1 MWRFALGPS
10 AAPPSPAA
18 SNVSVIELQL
28 LLHMLLDVVNRF
40 TEKPPTA
47 EVGHGGTARRPVCFR
62 RLQPLVKVVCCIGP
76 FDANELTGASAPRM
90 TARILIVDDVPA
102 NTRLLEAKLSAE
114 YYQVASAR
122 DGFEA
127 LRMAHDWQPDLILLD
142 VMMPG
147 MDGFEC
153 CRRLKEDPVTLH
165 IPVVM
170 VTALGEPAERLHG
183 LESGADDFLTK
194 PVEYETLM
202 ARVRSLVRLKRLLDE
217 WRARGETARA
227 MGLTSESATVPSV
240 AGARALVVDDWDL
253 GAQTIQEALSK
264 DEIVAGRARTGA
276 EALQL
281 SAAIPFDLIVL
292 SLSLIEEDPLKLASS
307 LRAADATHEIP
318 MLLIAEPEERESILR
333 GFDLGANDWLMLPLD
348 ENELR
353 ARARNQI
360 RRKFYQDRL
369 RTDLGT
375 ALAMALIDPLT
386 GLYNQRYL
394 MRHLRGLLED
404 RQKHELALLMIDV
417 DHFKSV
423 NDEYGHATGDEALRA
438 IADVLRG
445 STRVFDSV
453 ARYGGEEFVVVMPGA
468 SLDDALLAAERLRAA
483 VESTQF
489 SWQAGGHYR
498 LTVSIGVAHTEEGAA
513 APEAL
518 LKGADLALYEAKRAG
533 RNRIEVAAPVAPS
546 S

>member
-1 MWRFALGPS
+1 
-10 AAPPSPAA
+10 
-18 SNVSVIELQL
+18 
-28 LLHMLLDVVNRF
+28 
-40 TEKPPTA
+40 
-47 EVGHGGTARRPVCFR
+47 
-62 RLQPLVKVVCCIGP
+62 
-76 FDANELTGASAPRM
+76 M

-114 YYQVASAR
+114 YYHVASAK

-127 LRMAHDWQPDLILLD
+127 VRMALEWQPDLILLD

-153 CRRLKEDPVTLH
+153 CRRLKEDPTTLH

-170 VTALGEPAERLHG
+170 VTALGDPAERLRG

-217 WRARGETARA
+217 WRARGATARA
-227 MGLTSESATVPSV
+227 MGLTSESVAPPSV

-253 GAQTIQEALSK
+253 GAQTIQQALAR
-264 DEIVAGRARTGA
+264 DGIVAGRARTGD
-276 EALQL
+276 EAMQL

-292 SLSLIEEDPLKLASS
+292 SLSLIEEDPLKLASF

-318 MLLIAEPEERESILR
+318 MLLIAEPEERDSILR
-333 GFDLGANDWLMLPLD
+333 GFDLGANDWLVLPLD

-360 RRKFYQDRL
+360 RRKVYQDRL
-369 RTDLGT
+369 RADLGM
-375 ALAMALIDPLT
+375 ALEMALIDPLT

-394 MRHLRGLLED
+394 MRHLRGLLENG
-404 RQKHELALLMIDV
+404 QNGELAVLMIDV

-423 NDEYGHATGDEALRA
+423 NDEFGHATGDKALRVV
-438 IADVLRG
+438 ADVLRNN
-445 STRVFDSV
+445 TRVFDSL
-453 ARYGGEEFVVVMPGA
+453 ARYGGEEFVVVMPGTGA
-468 SLDDALLAAERLRAA
+468 DDAAQAAERLRSA
-483 VESTQF
+483 VEAAPFTWGPRSC
-489 SWQAGGHYR
+489 SR
-498 LTVSIGVAHTEEGAA
+498 LTVSIGVACSEQHPGPSET
-513 APEAL
+513 L
-518 LKGADLALYEAKRAG
+518 LHAADLALYAAKRAG
-533 RNRIEVAAPVAPS
+533 RNRVEIAAPVTPGG
-546 S
+546 

>member
-1 MWRFALGPS
+1 
-10 AAPPSPAA
+10 
-18 SNVSVIELQL
+18 
-28 LLHMLLDVVNRF
+28 
-40 TEKPPTA
+40 
-47 EVGHGGTARRPVCFR
+47 
-62 RLQPLVKVVCCIGP
+62 
-76 FDANELTGASAPRM
+76 M

-114 YYQVASAR
+114 YYQVASAK

-127 LRMAHDWQPDLILLD
+127 LRLAHEWQPDLILLD

-153 CRRLKEDPVTLH
+153 CRKLKEDATTLH

-170 VTALGEPAERLHG
+170 ITALGEPAERLRG

-227 MGLTSESATVPSV
+227 MGLTGDTLAVPAV

-253 GAQTIQEALSK
+253 GAQTMQDALSR
-264 DEIVAGRARTGA
+264 DGIVAGRARSGS
-276 EALQL
+276 EALAL
-281 SAAIPFDLIVL
+281 SSAVPFDLIVL

-307 LRAADATHEIP
+307 LRAADATHDIP
-318 MLLIAEPEERESILR
+318 LLLIAEPEERDSILR
-333 GFDLGANDWLMLPLD
+333 GFDLGANDWLVLPLD

-375 ALAMALIDPLT
+375 ALEMALIDPLT
-386 GLYNQRYL
+386 GMYNQRYL
-394 MRHLRGLLED
+394 MRHLRGLLENGQQ
-404 RQKHELALLMIDV
+404 RELAVLMVDV

-423 NDEYGHATGDEALRA
+423 NDEYGHAAGDRALRA
-438 IADVLRG
+438 IADALRAN
-445 STRVFDSV
+445 TRVFDSL
-453 ARYGGEEFVVVMPGA
+453 ARYGGEEFVVVMPGTG
-468 SLDDALLAAERLRAA
+468 LDDASQAAERLRVA
-483 VESTQF
+483 VEETPFICDAS
-489 SWQAGGHYR
+489 SVIR
-498 LTVSIGVAHTEEGAA
+498 LTVSIGIGCSPLHATT
-513 APEAL
+513 PEAL
-518 LKGADLALYEAKRAG
+518 LRAADVALYAAKRAG
-533 RNRIEVAAPVAPS
+533 RNRVEIAAESAT
-546 S
+546 

>member
-1 MWRFALGPS
+1 
-10 AAPPSPAA
+10 
-18 SNVSVIELQL
+18 
-28 LLHMLLDVVNRF
+28 
-40 TEKPPTA
+40 
-47 EVGHGGTARRPVCFR
+47 
-62 RLQPLVKVVCCIGP
+62 
-76 FDANELTGASAPRM
+76 M

-102 NTRLLEAKLSAE
+102 NTRLLEAKLAAE
-114 YYQVASAR
+114 YYQVNSAK

-127 LRMAHDWQPDLILLD
+127 LTMAHEWQPDLILLD

-153 CRRLKEDPVTLH
+153 CRKLKDDPSTLH

-170 VTALGEPAERLHG
+170 ITALGEPAERLRG
-183 LESGADDFLTK
+183 LEAGADDFLTK

-227 MGLTSESATVPSV
+227 LGLTSEHLAVPAV

-253 GAQTIQEALSK
+253 GAQTIQEALSR
-264 DEIVAGRARTGA
+264 DGIVAGRARTAA
-276 EALQL
+276 EAMSL

-307 LRAADATHEIP
+307 LRAADATHNIP
-318 MLLIAEPEERESILR
+318 MLLIAEPEERDSILR
-333 GFDLGANDWLMLPLD
+333 GFDLGANDWLVLPLD

-375 ALAMALIDPLT
+375 ALELALIDPLT

-394 MRHLRGLLED
+394 MRHLRGLLEGGQSRD
-404 RQKHELALLMIDV
+404 IAVLMVDV
-417 DHFKSV
+417 DHFKAV
-423 NDEYGHATGDEALRA
+423 NDEYGHAIGDKALRA
-438 IADVLRG
+438 IADALRTN
-445 STRVFDSV
+445 TRVFDSL
-453 ARYGGEEFVVVMPGA
+453 ARYGGEEFVVVMPGTG
-468 SLDDALLAAERLRAA
+468 LDDASQAAERLRVAIEA
-483 VESTQF
+483 TSFV
-489 SWQAGGHYR
+489 WQPGDKCR
-498 LTVSIGVAHTEEGAA
+498 LTVSIGVASSGDQPIT
-513 APEAL
+513 PEAL
-518 LKGADLALYEAKRAG
+518 LRAADLALYEAKRAG
-533 RNRIEVAAPVAPS
+533 RNRIGVAAAT
-546 S
+546 

>member
-1 MWRFALGPS
+1 
-10 AAPPSPAA
+10 
-18 SNVSVIELQL
+18 
-28 LLHMLLDVVNRF
+28 
-40 TEKPPTA
+40 
-47 EVGHGGTARRPVCFR
+47 
-62 RLQPLVKVVCCIGP
+62 
-76 FDANELTGASAPRM
+76 M

-114 YYQVASAR
+114 YYQVASAK
-122 DGFEA
+122 DGFDA
-127 LRMAHDWQPDLILLD
+127 LRMAHEWQPDLILLD

-153 CRRLKEDPVTLH
+153 CRRLKDDAITLH

-170 VTALGEPAERLHG
+170 VTALGEPAERLRG
-183 LESGADDFLTK
+183 LEAGADDFLTK

-227 MGLTSESATVPSV
+227 LGLANESLSVPAV

-253 GAQTIQEALSK
+253 GAESIQEALSR
-264 DEIVAGRARTGA
+264 DGIVAGRARTA
-276 EALQL
+276 DEAMSL

-292 SLSLIEEDPLKLASS
+292 SLSLIEEDPLKLASL

-318 MLLIAEPEERESILR
+318 MLLIAEPEERGSILR
-333 GFDLGANDWLMLPLD
+333 GFDLGANDWLVLPLD

-369 RTDLGT
+369 RADFGT
-375 ALAMALIDPLT
+375 VLELALTDPLT

-394 MRHLRGLLED
+394 MRHLRGLLESGQGHD
-404 RQKHELALLMIDV
+404 IAVLMVDV

-423 NDEYGHATGDEALRA
+423 NDEYGHAAGDSALRTIADALRA
-438 IADVLRG
+438 N
-445 STRVFDSV
+445 TRVFDSL
-453 ARYGGEEFVVVMPGA
+453 ARYGGEEFVVAMPGT
-468 SLDDALLAAERLRAA
+468 STEDAMQAAERLRVA
-483 VESTQF
+483 VEATPFVWPQGGQF
-489 SWQAGGHYR
+489 R
-498 LTVSIGVAHTEEGAA
+498 LTVSIGIACSGEQRPT
-513 APEAL
+513 PEAL
-518 LKGADLALYEAKRAG
+518 LHAADLALYEAKRAG
-533 RNRIEVAAPVAPS
+533 RNRIKVAASVAPGA
-546 S
+546 